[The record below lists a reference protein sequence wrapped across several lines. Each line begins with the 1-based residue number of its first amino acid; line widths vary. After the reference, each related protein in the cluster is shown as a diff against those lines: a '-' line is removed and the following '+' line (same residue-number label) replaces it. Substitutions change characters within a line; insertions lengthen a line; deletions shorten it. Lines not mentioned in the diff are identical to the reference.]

1 MRYIKRQGNQLISY
15 FSDKVYWAKSN
26 AKKNVLNIGVSSRQ
40 VVKYD
45 ILFPFM
51 YPDMQASILVVLLYN
66 CKGALKNN

>member
-1 MRYIKRQGNQLISY
+1 MQLIKQWGNRLISY
-15 FSDKVYWAKSN
+15 FADKVYGQNQMYNLIKHRCVQQTAH
-26 AKKNVLNIGVSSRQ
+26 KN
-40 VVKYD
+40 D